1 MTKRRLMILIGALCA
16 VAILVFVNQA
26 KPARLAAATLD
37 RTAQVQQR
45 LAAIDARGD
54 AIVLAQ
60 GTGAKEEEKAAAD
73 DAPMPNV
80 FRVRYDTSK
89 GPVVIELH
97 KEWAPNGV
105 ARFYELVKMGFFD
118 GCRFFRVVTKP
129 KPFVVQW
136 GIPGEPKLAK
146 KWNNRT
152 IKDDK
157 VMKTN
162 AVGTVT
168 FAAGRAPN
176 SRSTQLF
183 INLGDNKFLDGM
195 GFAPIGYVVEGMEIV
210 RQFNDEYQEKV
221 TDRQGDIVSK
231 GNAWLDEA
239 FPGLDYVKKAT
250 IVK

>member
-1 MTKRRLMILIGALCA
+1 
-16 VAILVFVNQA
+16 
-26 KPARLAAATLD
+26 
-37 RTAQVQQR
+37 
-45 LAAIDARGD
+45 
-54 AIVLAQ
+54 
-60 GTGAKEEEKAAAD
+60 
-73 DAPMPNV
+73 MPNV